1 MASQYFIRRGRK
13 IIGPVSLAKVKQSI
27 ANGKVLAEDQIS
39 KLRDGP
45 WQVIGKVSQLAPL
58 VTAAPPVVPGT
69 PRSQKKVI
77 SDLRAAPEVDQLKAS
92 SLPPG
97 VGAAPVISSEG
108 TVPVEQPP
116 HVGENSGTTES
127 NESSIGEILE
137 YLDDDESRQ
146 TGGDPGDLSAPFP
159 PQITAAGPTAPKES
173 SINEILEYL
182 DDDESRQTGG
192 DPGDLPPPLP
202 PPVTV
207 ADPTDSEESSIGEIL
222 EYLDDDESPQ
232 TGRGVGTVV
241 AKSSNDI
248 SRRFEKGSVTS
259 PIDATLLANRL
270 CWYCQQPHDKNV
282 QCPYCRMLAQNPLG
296 A

>member
-13 IIGPVSLAKVKQSI
+13 IIGPVALAKVKQSI

-45 WQVIGKVSQLAPL
+45 WQVIGKVPQLASL

-97 VGAAPVISSEG
+97 VGADSVTSSEG
-108 TVPVEQPP
+108 TVPVEQPS
-116 HVGENSGTTES
+116 HMGENSDTTES

-146 TGGDPGDLSAPFP
+146 TGGDPGDLPAPFP
-159 PQITAAGPTAPKES
+159 PQITAAGPTDPKES

-182 DDDESRQTGG
+182 DDGESRQTGG
-192 DPGDLPPPLP
+192 DPGDLPAPFP

-248 SRRFEKGSVTS
+248 SRRFEKGNATS
-259 PIDATLLANRL
+259 PIDATLSANRL

>member
-45 WQVIGKVSQLAPL
+45 WQVIGKVPQLASL
-58 VTAAPPVVPGT
+58 VKAAPPVVPGT
-69 PRSQKKVI
+69 PKSQKKVI
-77 SDLRAAPEVDQLKAS
+77 SDLRVAPEGDQLKAS

-97 VGAAPVISSEG
+97 FGAAPVISSEG
-108 TVPVEQPP
+108 AVPVEQPP
-116 HVGENSGTTES
+116 YAGENSGPTDPK
-127 NESSIGEILE
+127 ESSIGEILE

-146 TGGDPGDLSAPFP
+146 TD
-159 PQITAAGPTAPKES
+159 
-173 SINEILEYL
+173 
-182 DDDESRQTGG
+182 G
-192 DPGDLPPPLP
+192 DPGDLPASFPPQM
-202 PPVTV
+202 TA

-248 SRRFEKGSVTS
+248 SRRLEKGSATS